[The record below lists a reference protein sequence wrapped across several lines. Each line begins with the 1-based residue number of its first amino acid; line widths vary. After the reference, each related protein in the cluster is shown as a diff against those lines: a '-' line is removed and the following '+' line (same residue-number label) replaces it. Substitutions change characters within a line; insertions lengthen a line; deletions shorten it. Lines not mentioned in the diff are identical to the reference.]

1 MFSVLH
7 SPLSALHSPLS
18 TLHSPLSTLSLPEA
32 EEVVAEGGGEGCEGA
47 VGRGIARG
55 DDAEDEADGRE
66 SVEGKG
72 YGREDFVA
80 HHTAVGTRGQLEAR
94 LRGVGNEGGAEAE
107 EDDVDHDEEQAG
119 GHDVL
124 LRVAEGL
131 AGEVL
136 LHHVLVEARHGD
148 GDEHAGE
155 HLLEPELG
163 GHGVGV
169 EHLGVALLGGGAQE
183 VRQAHVE
190 VAEDG
195 HHGGHGSE
203 DEEYISRLRS
213 LTDKPLIKAIKVQS
227 KADIEAAD
235 ESSADYVLLDSGAGT
250 GMTFNWQLI
259 KGIKRPYF
267 LAGGLNP
274 ENVAEAVKALNP
286 YAVDVSSGI
295 ETDGLK
301 DEAKMADFVSIVRKE
316 SDND

>member
-1 MFSVLH
+1 MTGIKLCGLKRECDIEVTNKLNPDFIGFVFAEKSKRYVNPIEAAKLKEMLGKDIKAVGVFVNE
-7 SPLSALHSPLS
+7 S
-18 TLHSPLSTLSLPEA
+18 PEA
-32 EEVVAEGGGEGCEGA
+32 VAGLLN
-47 VGRGIARG
+47 
-55 DDAEDEADGRE
+55 
-66 SVEGKG
+66 KG
-72 YGREDFVA
+72 TIDMA
-80 HHTAVGTRGQLEAR
+80 QL
-94 LRGVGNEGGAEAE
+94 
-107 EDDVDHDEEQAG
+107 
-119 GHDVL
+119 
-124 LRVAEGL
+124 
-131 AGEVL
+131 
-136 LHHVLVEARHGD
+136 
-148 GDEHAGE
+148 
-155 HLLEPELG
+155 
-163 GHGVGV
+163 
-169 EHLGVALLGGGAQE
+169 
-183 VRQAHVE
+183 
-190 VAEDG
+190 
-195 HHGGHGSE
+195 HGSE

-274 ENVAEAVKALNP
+274 ENVAEAVKTLNP

>member
-1 MFSVLH
+1 MTGIKLCG
-7 SPLSALHSPLS
+7 LRRECDI
-18 TLHSPLSTLSLPEA
+18 EA
-32 EEVVAEGGGEGCEGA
+32 VNKLNPDFIGFVFAEKSKRYVDPEGA
-47 VGRGIARG
+47 ARLKAKLNKGI
-55 DDAEDEADGRE
+55 
-66 SVEGKG
+66 K
-72 YGREDFVA
+72 
-80 HHTAVGTRGQLEAR
+80 AVGVFVNESPETVADLLNKGTIDMAQL
-94 LRGVGNEGGAEAE
+94 
-107 EDDVDHDEEQAG
+107 
-119 GHDVL
+119 
-124 LRVAEGL
+124 
-131 AGEVL
+131 
-136 LHHVLVEARHGD
+136 
-148 GDEHAGE
+148 
-155 HLLEPELG
+155 
-163 GHGVGV
+163 
-169 EHLGVALLGGGAQE
+169 
-183 VRQAHVE
+183 
-190 VAEDG
+190 
-195 HHGGHGSE
+195 HGSE

-274 ENVAEAVKALNP
+274 ENVAEAVKTLNP